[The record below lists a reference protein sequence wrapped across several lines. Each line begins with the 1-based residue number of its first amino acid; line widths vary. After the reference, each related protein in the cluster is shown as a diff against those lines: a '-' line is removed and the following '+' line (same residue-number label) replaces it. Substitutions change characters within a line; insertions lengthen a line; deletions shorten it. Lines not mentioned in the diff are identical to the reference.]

1 MRCYYGLLVVVVLML
16 GCGCSPSL
24 PSAVEADPAP
34 VTGWQERTLS
44 HDGLVRPFRYYLPER
59 ASNAAPMPI
68 IFLLHGGTG
77 SADNVLRGGSLL
89 WPVIAEEEQAIL
101 IVPNGTDPVT
111 GAPSGDELNWN
122 DCRPQ
127 ASAPQ
132 AATTADDVGLVRE
145 LIRWTADNYPID
157 ADRVY
162 ATGASNGGMMS
173 YRLAQELDD
182 RIAAVAAFIANEP
195 AQSECRR
202 PSRPV
207 PVFIANGTDDPLMP
221 FRGGD
226 IAFGGRGRVLSTDAT
241 VDYWTHVHGI
251 GEPPTVEQLP
261 DLDTA
266 DGSVPT
272 RYRYGASRAG
282 GAPVEAYRIEGG
294 GHLVPS
300 IAHPVNSRPIQG
312 VSSRSN
318 GDLEGARAAWAFLSR
333 YRLSD

>member
-1 MRCYYGLLVVVVLML
+1 MRWYHGLLYIVLLSIGL
-16 GCGCSPSL
+16 GCGQAL
-24 PSAVEADPAP
+24 PSSVETEPPP
-34 VTGWQERTLS
+34 VTGWQESTLP

-59 ASNAAPMPI
+59 DASKVAMPV

-77 SADNVLRGGSLL
+77 SADNVLRGGSLE
-89 WPVIAEEEQAIL
+89 WPLIAEEEQAIL
-101 IVPNGTDPVT
+101 ILPNGTDPVT

-127 ASAPQ
+127 DDAPE
-132 AATTADDVGLVRE
+132 AATTADDVGFIRQ
-145 LIRWTADNYPID
+145 LIGWAEENFSVDT
-157 ADRVY
+157 DRVY

-182 RIAAVAAFIANEP
+182 RIAAIAAFVANEP

-221 FRGGD
+221 FRGGA
-226 IAFGGRGRVLSTDAT
+226 IAFGGRGFVLSTGAT
-241 VDYWTHVHGI
+241 VAYWTQVHGI
-251 GEPPTVEQLP
+251 GELPLVEQLP
-261 DLDTA
+261 DLDRA

-272 RYRYGASRAG
+272 RYRYGAAG
-282 GAPVEAYRIEGG
+282 PRGAPVEAYRIDGG

-333 YRLSD
+333 HRLSD